1 MADIQKPVE
10 VTADAVEQPA
20 APVVETTPATEPV
33 APVTEEKPVE
43 ETAAEES
50 KAEEV
55 KEEVK
60 PIEAGHLG
68 YKAQGLSFPKNLLG
82 SKEHFFFSSEAI
94 EAKALDAYKKA
105 QKSAEGAL
113 ENISWAAHTGKGLLF
128 SGDKKAPHNVI
139 NLAHASEPEVDG
151 NKFHFTT
158 KGNKH
163 TFKAANVAERDNWV
177 AQIKAKIA
185 EAKEIASS
193 VTESE
198 AGCQPRQDRGDSQG

>member
-68 YKAQGLSFPKNLLG
+68 YKAQGLSFPK
-82 SKEHFFFSSEAI
+82 
-94 EAKALDAYKKA
+94 
-105 QKSAEGAL
+105 
-113 ENISWAAHTGKGLLF
+113 
-128 SGDKKAPHNVI
+128 
-139 NLAHASEPEVDG
+139 
-151 NKFHFTT
+151 
-158 KGNKH
+158 
-163 TFKAANVAERDNWV
+163 
-177 AQIKAKIA
+177 
-185 EAKEIASS
+185 
-193 VTESE
+193 
-198 AGCQPRQDRGDSQG
+198 